1 MEWSMFNDPYTV
13 PYTAF
18 ALGCAGLAAALL
30 LWYLIARPRLGRAT
44 KIVLLLGIGVLP
56 LGTAANGNVA
66 GFNATKTRTFCSS
79 CHVMT
84 PFGDDAASPGSTSL
98 AARHSRNEEFGGQA
112 CYTCH
117 ADYGMFETVVTK
129 LGGMRH
135 VYEYALHF
143 RQLGVDE
150 ALPKIHIRRPFPNAT
165 CMRCHST
172 EGPDWRRVG
181 DHRSLLDQVRAGSVS
196 CASNGCHGPA
206 HPFAQ
211 VAHLKAEQAEQARTV
226 ENGGAR

>member
-1 MEWSMFNDPYTV
+1 MFNDPYTF

-30 LWYLIARPRLGRAT
+30 LWYLVARPKLGLAT

-66 GFNATKTRTFCSS
+66 GFNATKTRTFCSA

-84 PFGDDAASPGSTSL
+84 PFGDDAGNPSSTSL
-98 AARHSRNEEFGGQA
+98 ASRHSRNEEFGGEA

-129 LGGMRH
+129 MGGMRH
-135 VYEYALHF
+135 VYEYAFHF
-143 RQLGVDE
+143 RQLNLDE
-150 ALPKIHIRRPFPNAT
+150 ALPKIHIRRPFPNST

-172 EGPDWRRVG
+172 EGPDWGRVG
-181 DHRSLLDQVRAGSVS
+181 DHKSLLDQVRAGSVS

-211 VAHLKAEQAEQARTV
+211 VAHLKAEQAEQAPKAEQT
-226 ENGGAR
+226 GGAR

>member
-1 MEWSMFNDPYTV
+1 MFSDPYTF
-13 PYTAF
+13 PYTVF

-30 LWYLIARPRLGRAT
+30 LWYLIARPRLGRST

-56 LGTAANGNVA
+56 LGTAATGNVA
-66 GFNATKTRTFCSS
+66 GFNATKTRTFCGA

-84 PFGDDAASPGSTSL
+84 PFNEDATSAGSTSL
-98 AARHSRNEEFGGQA
+98 AARHSRNEEFGSEA
-112 CYTCH
+112 CYMCH

-129 LGGMRH
+129 MGGMRH
-135 VYEYALHF
+135 VYEYGVHF
-143 RQLGVDE
+143 RQLSLDE
-150 ALPKIHIRRPFPNAT
+150 ALPRIHIRRPFPNST

-172 EGPDWRRVG
+172 ENPGWRRVG
-181 DHRSLLDQVRAGSVS
+181 DHKSLLDQVRAGEVS

-211 VAHLKAEQAEQARTV
+211 VAHIKAEQAEQARAIRSI
-226 ENGGAR
+226 ENGGAK